1 MVAVCAE
8 AISPVPQGRSSIS
21 LARLQTSYFADHFP
35 SALGPLLKSW
45 LGSFPLRLSCDKA
58 CSIFRIGRVS
68 LSVFLPGKMSHRKA
82 VALDGPPTFRRPMW
96 PGFYRH
102 HLIGLVG
109 VVVGH
114 FPSLSHDHL
123 SPCRRDCRPGGRALD
138 ARVPLCSPS
147 SIFVA
152 DPPEDALALCKTKTS
167 PSSSRQS
174 NHLSPFS
181 L

>member
-1 MVAVCAE
+1 MFVVVSAFGRCLRRSDGSHHLCPRTIVDK
-8 AISPVPQGRSSIS
+8 SGKVPNVIKACWR
-21 LARLQTSYFADHFP
+21 
-35 SALGPLLKSW
+35 
-45 LGSFPLRLSCDKA
+45 SFPLSLSCDKA

-114 FPSLSHDHL
+114 FPSLSHDHPL
-123 SPCRRDCRPGGRALD
+123 VLVDETPDQAGERLMLGSRFASSEKVFELDFCRRFAGK
-138 ARVPLCSPS
+138 RVS
-147 SIFVA
+147 FV
-152 DPPEDALALCKTKTS
+152 
-167 PSSSRQS
+167 
-174 NHLSPFS
+174 
-181 L
+181 